1 MAASGGYF
9 LLAIGDKVYVDNTSL
24 VGSIGVIGAW
34 MGFRRVLDKHDIERR
49 KFTTNE
55 NLLESRFD
63 MFDHLKDKDKEWMR
77 TLLKDTHTKFIKH
90 VENHRDKKIKVA
102 PEEREAKIYQADIWL
117 GKRVVELGLA
127 DHLGSYEA
135 VLYKEFPTARIVNV
149 TTKSRM
155 ERLRETF
162 RSVVKITTSRA
173 LPWIILYFCV
183 KGTIKLYLL
192 ILVLNRGG
200 KKDEKVMAI
209 EKATHTDTPR
219 FAESSK

>member
-162 RSVVKITTSRA
+162 RSVVKITTSSNSSLDSLSKTQKIR
-173 LPWIILYFCV
+173 
-183 KGTIKLYLL
+183 L
-192 ILVLNRGG
+192 ILSEYQRLFN
-200 KKDEKVMAI
+200 EKQ
-209 EKATHTDTPR
+209 H
-219 FAESSK
+219 